1 MASVEIYW
9 NQYCH
14 YRGNYC
20 SALIHAPTPEGR
32 GKYCTL
38 HFLALLRHG
47 KKGLKHS
54 ATFVLHTLPSSCI
67 QSSQTNVRLS
77 PKRGKTPKTQNLK
90 IARKL
95 CKEKNRMTVL
105 YKCQNACN
113 ACQSELLFFILVFV
127 LLTGALR
134 SVPLQPVWKKHRDE
148 THREKYLQCDSSSHF
163 QYLLFKTD

>member
-95 CKEKNRMTVL
+95 CKETNRVTVL
-105 YKCQNACN
+105 YKCHNICN
-113 ACQSELLFFILVFV
+113 AGQSELLILHP
-127 LLTGALR
+127 R
-134 SVPLQPVWKKHRDE
+134 SRSPGRSPLICPPPAGQ
-148 THREKYLQCDSSSHF
+148 LGCDSGRPASAA
-163 QYLLFKTD
+163 